1 MYWVKVICPKEI
13 SNYHVQKQTVSLF
26 PKADTFAVFPIQV
39 KGAHAELITETRSLS
54 ITLTS
59 LLSSLTKSKSVKL
72 LPGSLI
78 GYKPSN
84 SIHLYPTSWNHAPI
98 KVLKYYCIC
107 LLLVSSPTSS
117 ALPGCFPHCN
127 RNQLTVAQ
135 NWPCQICSTWRVEGA
150 NCKTRKPETLD
161 RKLET
166 KRP

>member
-1 MYWVKVICPKEI
+1 MYWVKVIIFKCTGNYAPKRFQI
-13 SNYHVQKQTVSLF
+13 TMFKNKLYLCS
-26 PKADTFAVFPIQV
+26 PK
-39 KGAHAELITETRSLS
+39 LI
-54 ITLTS
+54 
-59 LLSSLTKSKSVKL
+59 LLQCSKSVKL

-98 KVLKYYCIC
+98 NVLKYYCIC

-127 RNQLTVAQ
+127 RSQLTVAQ